1 KAGGLAGW
9 YTLPDF
15 SEQMR
20 DTQRQL
26 RRLNGKPHQQALLVA
41 RKGRDF
47 VDDLNRAV
55 ENGVRLAAFK
65 VALEEGWGEK
75 EAASLAKNLTVN
87 FNRKGEIG
95 NQFGALYLFFN
106 ASVQGTFRLL
116 KALRHPKV
124 WSYVGGIAF
133 ASAWMDAINRAMGGD
148 DDDGVPYYDKIPDWI
163 KDRNLIV
170 MSPEGNG
177 DRWMIPLPYGYN
189 VFHALGRVTGAVRAG
204 VMEPWEAVKNAVAVA
219 WESFYP
225 LGSEADLAQTLSPTL
240 LDPIIQIGENKT
252 FYGAAIRPE
261 PFDEELVPMSE
272 RYWQNVNPQ
281 LREITA
287 FLNRLTG
294 GSKVESGDIDLSPED
309 LEHVFEFAVGGVG
322 REAARLEKTIDRA
335 SRGEELLWKDI
346 PILYRF
352 MGEHDPAFDKGR
364 YYRQR
369 DDVRRAEKLVKEA
382 APGPEL
388 AAARRDNALLLRLV
402 QPMKDAE
409 SRLRKL
415 RKRRRETEDE
425 AQIKRLD
432 ESMEAIRATFSRRYL
447 QVVGR

>member
-1 KAGGLAGW
+1 
-9 YTLPDF
+9 
-15 SEQMR
+15 
-20 DTQRQL
+20 
-26 RRLNGKPHQQALLVA
+26 
-41 RKGRDF
+41 
-47 VDDLNRAV
+47 
-55 ENGVRLAAFK
+55 
-65 VALEEGWGEK
+65 
-75 EAASLAKNLTVN
+75 
-87 FNRKGEIG
+87 
-95 NQFGALYLFFN
+95 
-106 ASVQGTFRLL
+106 
-116 KALRHPKV
+116 
-124 WSYVGGIAF
+124 
-133 ASAWMDAINRAMGGD
+133 
-148 DDDGVPYYDKIPDWI
+148 
-163 KDRNLIV
+163 
-170 MSPEGNG
+170 
-177 DRWMIPLPYGYN
+177 
-189 VFHALGRVTGAVRAG
+189 
-204 VMEPWEAVKNAVAVA
+204 MEPWEAVKNAVAVA

-415 RKRRRETEDE
+415 
-425 AQIKRLD
+425 
-432 ESMEAIRATFSRRYL
+432 
-447 QVVGR
+447 